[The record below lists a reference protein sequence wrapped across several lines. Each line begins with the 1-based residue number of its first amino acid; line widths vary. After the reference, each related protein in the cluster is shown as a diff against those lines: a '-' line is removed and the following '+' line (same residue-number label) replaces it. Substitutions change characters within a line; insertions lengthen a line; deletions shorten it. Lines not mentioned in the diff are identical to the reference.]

1 MARRLWLGAGS
12 QRARM
17 PDLTSDARC
26 LRVTLTQWHATRD
39 ADANLRKALKLM
51 HDAAADQ
58 PDLVLL
64 PENGL
69 MIGTNDEMR
78 SAALTIDSPQI
89 NELRRTAREI
99 GATVILG
106 GFKRREGDGTVHN
119 TALVIGPRGEI
130 AGTYDK
136 IHLFDAT
143 IGGQKFEAS
152 RVETAGTEPVIVVIN
167 GIKIGLTICYDVRFP
182 ELYRA
187 LATAGAEVFLVPAAF
202 THKTGAM
209 QHWEILMRARAIEN
223 TAYVL
228 GSTTIRGS
236 NGAKDAFETWGHA
249 IAIDPWGRVLTDLGT
264 AELGYKTVEL
274 DMALL
279 QETRASLPVLR
290 GIRQKAYTTEPRVIL
305 IQEMD
310 YKLGTKPAEGGAV
323 K

>member
-1 MARRLWLGAGS
+1 
-12 QRARM
+12 M
-17 PDLTSDARC
+17 PEPNSDARR

-39 ADANLRKALKLM
+39 VEANLRKALELV
-51 HDAAADQ
+51 HAAGVDQ
-58 PDLVLL
+58 PNLVLL

-78 SAALTIDSPQI
+78 TAALAIASPQI
-89 NELRRTAREI
+89 NELRRSARDI
-99 GATVILG
+99 RATVILG
-106 GFKRREGDGTVHN
+106 GFKRRDSDGLVHN
-119 TALVIGPRGEI
+119 TALIIGPRGEI
-130 AGTYDK
+130 EGSYDK

-143 IGGQKFEAS
+143 IGGRRFEAS

-167 GIKIGLTICYDVRFP
+167 GIKVGVTICYDVRFP

-187 LATAGAEVFLVPAAF
+187 LAAAGAEVFLVPAAF
-202 THKTGAM
+202 TYKTGEM

-236 NGAKDAFETWGHA
+236 DDAEDAFETWGHA
-249 IAIDPWGRVLTDLGT
+249 IAIDPWGRVLADLGT
-264 AELGYKTVEL
+264 AEFGYKTVEL

-279 QETRASLPVLR
+279 QEARANLPVLR
-290 GIRQKAYTTEPRVIL
+290 GIRPKAYTTEPRVIL

-310 YKLGTKPAEGGAV
+310 YKLGIKPAEGGAV